1 MNGLIVVF
9 AMVILAGCSITNAT
23 THVKRGVSGIEV
35 DCSGLGNSW
44 EKCEKRAARE
54 CRQLGYKVITRSSD
68 AKDEEGDYL
77 FGWNPAGAV
86 TRTMLVICN

>member
-1 MNGLIVVF
+1 MNKFILIF
-9 AMVILAGCSITNAT
+9 AAVMLAGCSTTSAK

-35 DCSGLGNSW
+35 DCSGLGGNWS
-44 EKCEKRAARE
+44 KCEKRAARE
-54 CRQLGYKVITRSSD
+54 CKMRGYKVITRSSD
-68 AKDEEGDYL
+68 AKDEEGDYP

>member
-1 MNGLIVVF
+1 MSKLFVVF
-9 AMVILAGCSITNAT
+9 AVLILTGCSVTSAK

-44 EKCEKRAARE
+44 EKCERRAARE
-54 CRQLGYKVITRSSD
+54 CKMQGYKVITRSSD

-86 TRTMLVICN
+86 SRTMLVICN